1 MHRGE
6 RLGQMKR
13 NNLKHYLALSVS
25 LITFAVYLSALR
37 NEFVEWDDNR
47 SIVDNPHIRSLNAD
61 FFRWAF
67 LDFYSGNWHPLTW
80 ISHAMDYAV
89 WGLNPL
95 GHHLTSIILHA
106 VNSFL
111 VVFLITRLLG
121 VLKERITEPGP
132 REFLTDRTML
142 ITAGI
147 TGLLFGLHPLHVESV
162 AWVAE
167 RKDLL
172 CALFFLLSIVGYT
185 AYVRGQGPGVR
196 GQKRED
202 SGNAKAGPKT
212 AFINKH
218 YIITLGFFILALL
231 SKPMAVTLPVVLLI
245 LDWYPFNR
253 IRSLKT
259 FRPVFIEKLPFIA
272 CSLIS
277 SVLTIL
283 AQRAGGTLS
292 SIDVVPLS
300 ARVLVGAGALIDYLW
315 KMIWPLNLI
324 PLYPY
329 PKNILLFSVDY
340 FPAIVLVIV
349 ITAACMVLVNKQKV
363 WLTAWGY
370 YVATLVPILG
380 IVQVGS
386 QSMADRYTYLPSL
399 GPFLLIGLAAAWISG
414 KANSLKRWSP
424 LIKVFSAAVGIS
436 VFIALS
442 YLTIAQTGIW
452 KNSYNLW
459 SYVIENEPTPVPQ
472 AYFSLG
478 IVFGESGQLDAAIS
492 SYNKAIA
499 LNPAYYEAYENRGYI
514 FEKMEQLDKAI
525 DDYNQVIAMK
535 PSRYRA
541 YYNRGA
547 VFGKMGQ
554 FDRALAD
561 YDKVLALNPSYYEAY
576 NNRGAVLINMGRLEE
591 ALADYDQAMALDP
604 SRYEAYYNRGNV
616 HLKMGQ
622 QELARAD
629 YRKACALGYN
639 DACKALSL
647 WSE

>member
-1 MHRGE
+1 
-6 RLGQMKR
+6 
-13 NNLKHYLALSVS
+13 
-25 LITFAVYLSALR
+25 
-37 NEFVEWDDNR
+37 
-47 SIVDNPHIRSLNAD
+47 
-61 FFRWAF
+61 
-67 LDFYSGNWHPLTW
+67 
-80 ISHAMDYAV
+80 
-89 WGLNPL
+89 
-95 GHHLTSIILHA
+95 
-106 VNSFL
+106 
-111 VVFLITRLLG
+111 
-121 VLKERITEPGP
+121 
-132 REFLTDRTML
+132 
-142 ITAGI
+142 
-147 TGLLFGLHPLHVESV
+147 V

-172 CALFFLLSIVGYT
+172 CALFFLLSIIGYT
-185 AYVRGQGPGVR
+185 AYVRGQGQGAGVR
-196 GQKRED
+196 VQGSGLGGKKRED
-202 SGNAKAGPKT
+202 SGNAKSGPKK

-231 SKPMAVTLPVVLLI
+231 SKPMAVTLPFVLLI

-259 FRPVFIEKLPFIA
+259 FQPVVVEKLPFIA

-283 AQRAGGTLS
+283 AQRAGGALS

-300 ARVLVGAGALIDYLW
+300 TRVLVGADALIAYLW

-329 PKNILLFSVDY
+329 PKNISLASVEY
-340 FPAIVLVIV
+340 LPAIVLVIG
-349 ITAACMVLVNKQKV
+349 ITAACIVFVNRQKL

-370 YVATLVPILG
+370 YVVTLAPVLG

-399 GPFLLIGLAAAWISG
+399 GPFILIGLATAWISG
-414 KANSLKRWSP
+414 KANSLKKWSP
-424 LIKVFSAAVGIS
+424 IIKSFSIAVGIS
-436 VFIALS
+436 VFVALS

-459 SYVIENEPTPVPQ
+459 SYVIEKEPAAAPQ

-478 IVFGESGQLDAAIS
+478 IVFGESGQLDTAIAY
-492 SYNKAIA
+492 YNKAIA

-547 VFGKMGQ
+547 VFGEMGQ
-554 FDRALAD
+554 FDRALVD
-561 YDKVLALNPSYYEAY
+561 YDRVIALNPSYYEAY
-576 NNRGAVLINMGRLEE
+576 NNRGAVLINTGRLEE
-591 ALADYDQAMALDP
+591 ARADYNQAIALDP
-604 SRYEAYYNRGNV
+604 SRYEAYYNLGNV

-647 WSE
+647 WPE